1 LLRSSTS
8 RIDAA
13 PRAGQLSVARRDYF
27 LLAVG
32 IVALLLLTGL
42 PHLYAGLTSPADR
55 RYMGIVSD
63 VPDTAQYFSWLRAHQ
78 QSMIVSNMMTPE
90 PNQPAFF
97 NLLWFV
103 LGRLTLWTG
112 MSMAAAFQ
120 LLRLVAGA
128 AFGVALFWLFG
139 LLAEDRRERWLAT
152 ALVLVGGGLGWIWAV
167 EKYLSRRGDLL
178 YPLDA
183 QVAEPNAFLSL
194 IGYPHFLL
202 AAALVL
208 AIFGLFL
215 VGERAGQTRYHAL
228 AAGLALTLGLQHAYD
243 LITIYLVLGVYLLL
257 RWWNVRQF
265 PWRGAIGLTLIG
277 LISSPPAAYFTYLT
291 THDPIWRRVLAQF
304 ANAGVYT
311 PNPLHLLIVLGP
323 QLPLAAAALPGLWRR
338 RTDAD
343 LLLLTWAVV
352 GFGLLYIPTD
362 FQIHMLNP
370 YQVPL
375 AILAVRT
382 ARRIAMAPGGI
393 LTNGRA
399 GARLQRWAPVAL
411 LLVAIPINIY
421 LLGWRFVDLGRH
433 RAPYFLHR
441 EEVAAL
447 EWLDH
452 QGGDAIVLSGET
464 LGQYVP
470 ALSGKRAV
478 LAHWAQ
484 TVDYFTKRDEVARFF
499 DPATSDAERVAVLQ
513 RYNVAYVLAG
523 EHELRAGARTALDHA
538 ALEKVFDTDGAV
550 VYRIR

>member
-1 LLRSSTS
+1 LG
-8 RIDAA
+8 I
-13 PRAGQLSVARRDYF
+13 
-27 LLAVG
+27 G

-42 PHLYAGLTSPADR
+42 PHVYASLTSPADR

-78 QSMIVSNMMTPE
+78 QSLIVSNLMTPE

-128 AFGVALFWLFG
+128 AFGFTLFWLFG

-152 ALVLVGGGLGWIWAV
+152 ALVLVGGGLGWIWAI

-228 AAGLALTLGLQHAYD
+228 AAALALTLGLQHAYD

-257 RWWNVRQF
+257 RWWSARQF
-265 PWRGAIGLTLIG
+265 PWRGAIGLALIG

-343 LLLLTWAVV
+343 LLLLTWTVV

-382 ARRIAMAPGGI
+382 ALRIAAAPRGGVW
-393 LTNGRA
+393 LR
-399 GARLQRWAPVAL
+399 RLAPAAL
-411 LLVAIPINIY
+411 LLVAIPINVY

-441 EEVAAL
+441 DEVAAL
-447 EWLDH
+447 EWLDR
-452 QGGDAIVLSGET
+452 QDGDTVVLSDET

-499 DPATSDAERVAVLQ
+499 DPTTLDAERVAVLQ
-513 RYNVAYVLAG
+513 RYGVAYVLAG
-523 EHELRAGARTALDHA
+523 EDEMRAGARAALDRA
-538 ALEKVFDTDGAV
+538 ALDKVFESPNAV
-550 VYRIR
+550 VYRVR

>member
-8 RIDAA
+8 QIDAT
-13 PRAGQLSVARRDYF
+13 PRTVRLSVARRDY
-27 LLAVG
+27 LLLGAG

-42 PHLYAGLTSPADR
+42 PHLYASLTSPAER

-78 QSMIVSNMMTPE
+78 QSLIVSNLMTPE

-112 MSMAAAFQ
+112 LSMAAAFQ
-120 LLRLVAGA
+120 LLRLVSGA
-128 AFGVALFWLFG
+128 AFGLALFWLFG
-139 LLAEDRRERWLAT
+139 LLADDRRERWLAT

-167 EKYLSRRGDLL
+167 EKYLSRRADLL

-215 VGERAGQTRYHAL
+215 VGERVGQTRYHAL
-228 AAGLALTLGLQHAYD
+228 GAVLALTLGLQHAYD
-243 LITIYLVLGVYLLL
+243 LITIYLVLGAYLLL
-257 RWWNVRQF
+257 RWWTLRQF
-265 PWRGAIGLTLIG
+265 PWRSAIGLVLIG
-277 LISSPPAAYFTYLT
+277 VVSSPPAAYFTYLT

-304 ANAGVYT
+304 ANAGVFT

-343 LLLLTWAVV
+343 LLLLAWTIV

-382 ARRIAMAPGGI
+382 ARRIAAAPGAYAW
-393 LTNGRA
+393 LR
-399 GARLQRWAPVAL
+399 RWAPAAL

-421 LLGWRFVDLGRH
+421 LFGWRLVDLGRH
-433 RAPYFLHR
+433 RAPYTLHR
-441 EEVAAL
+441 DEVAAL
-447 EWLDH
+447 EWLDR
-452 QGGDAIVLSGET
+452 QGGDGVVLSDET

-499 DPATSDAERVAVLQ
+499 DPAATDSERTAVLQ
-513 RYNVAYVLAG
+513 RYDVAYVLVG
-523 EHELRAGARTALDHA
+523 EDELNAGARTALEHA
-538 ALEKVFDTDGAV
+538 PLEQVFEADAAAI
-550 VYRIR
+550 YRVR

>member
-1 LLRSSTS
+1 
-8 RIDAA
+8 
-13 PRAGQLSVARRDYF
+13 
-27 LLAVG
+27 
-32 IVALLLLTGL
+32 VALLLLTGL
-42 PHLYAGLTSPADR
+42 PHLYASLSSPADR

-78 QSMIVSNMMTPE
+78 QSLIVSNLMTPE

-97 NLLWFV
+97 NLLWLV

-120 LLRLVAGA
+120 LLRLVSGA
-128 AFGVALFWLFG
+128 TFGFTLFWLFG
-139 LLAEDRRERWLAT
+139 LLAEDRRESWLAT

-167 EKYLSRRGDLL
+167 EKYISRRSDLL

-215 VGERAGQTRYHAL
+215 VGERVGQTRYHAL
-228 AAGLALTLGLQHAYD
+228 GAVLALTLGLQHAYD
-243 LITIYLVLGVYLLL
+243 LITIYLVLGAYLLL
-257 RWWNVRQF
+257 RWWSTRQL
-265 PWRGAIGLTLIG
+265 PWRSAIGLVLIG
-277 LISSPPAAYFTYLT
+277 LISSPPAAYFAYLT
-291 THDPIWRRVLAQF
+291 THDPIWQRVLAQF
-304 ANAGVYT
+304 SNAGVYT
-311 PNPLHLLIVLGP
+311 PNLLHLLIVLGP

-343 LLLLTWAVV
+343 LLLLAWTVV
-352 GFGLLYIPTD
+352 GFALLYIPTD

-382 ARRIAMAPGGI
+382 ARRIAAAP
-393 LTNGRA
+393 RA
-399 GARLQRWAPVAL
+399 YGWLRRWAPAAL

-433 RAPYFLHR
+433 RAPYTLHR
-441 EEVAAL
+441 DEVAAL
-447 EWLDH
+447 EWLDR
-452 QGGDAIVLSGET
+452 QGGDAVVLSDET

-470 ALSGKRAV
+470 ALSGQRAV

-484 TVDYFTKRDEVARFF
+484 TVDYFTKRNEVARFF
-499 DPATSDAERVAVLQ
+499 DPAATDSERAAVLQ
-513 RYNVAYVLAG
+513 RYDVAYVLVG
-523 EHELRAGARTALDHA
+523 EDELNAGARA
-538 ALEKVFDTDGAV
+538 ALEHAPVEKVFETDAAM
-550 VYRIR
+550 VYRVRR

>member
-13 PRAGQLSVARRDYF
+13 PRTAQLSLARRDYL

-32 IVALLLLTGL
+32 IVALLLLTAL
-42 PHLYAGLTSPADR
+42 PHLYAGLSSPADR

-78 QSMIVSNMMTPE
+78 QSLIVSNLMTPE

-128 AFGVALFWLFG
+128 TFGFTLFWLFG

-167 EKYLSRRGDLL
+167 EKYISRRGDLL

-215 VGERAGQTRYHAL
+215 VGERAGQIRYHAL
-228 AAGLALTLGLQHAYD
+228 GAALALTLGLQHAYD
-243 LITIYLVLGVYLLL
+243 LITIYLVLGAYLLL
-257 RWWNVRQF
+257 RWWSTCQL
-265 PWRGAIGLTLIG
+265 PWRSAIGLVLIG
-277 LISSPPAAYFTYLT
+277 LISSPPAAYFAYLT
-291 THDPIWRRVLAQF
+291 THDPIWQRVLAQF
-304 ANAGVYT
+304 SNAGVYT
-311 PNPLHLLIVLGP
+311 PNLLHLLIVLGP

-343 LLLLTWAVV
+343 LLLLAWTVV

-382 ARRIAMAPGGI
+382 ARQIAAAPGAYGW
-393 LTNGRA
+393 LR
-399 GARLQRWAPVAL
+399 RWAPAAL
-411 LLVAIPINIY
+411 LLIAIPINIY

-433 RAPYFLHR
+433 RAPYSLHR
-441 EEVAAL
+441 DEVAAI
-447 EWLDH
+447 EWLDR
-452 QGGDAIVLSGET
+452 QGGDAVVLSDET

-499 DPATSDAERVAVLQ
+499 DPAATDSERTAVIQ
-513 RYNVAYVLAG
+513 RYDVAYVLVG
-523 EHELRAGARTALDHA
+523 EDELNAGARTAIERA
-538 ALEKVFDTDGAV
+538 PLEMVFEADAAV
-550 VYRIR
+550 VYRVHR

>member
-1 LLRSSTS
+1 LLRSNTS
-8 RIDAA
+8 RIDTA
-13 PRAGQLSVARRDYF
+13 PRTAQFSIARRDYL

-42 PHLYAGLTSPADR
+42 PHLYAGLSGPADR

-78 QSMIVSNMMTPE
+78 RALIVSNLMTPE

-97 NLLWFV
+97 NLIWFV

-112 MSMAAAFQ
+112 MSMVAAFQ

-128 AFGVALFWLFG
+128 AFGFALFWLYG

-152 ALVLVGGGLGWIWAV
+152 VLVLVGGGLGWIWAV
-167 EKYLSRRGDLL
+167 EKHMSRRSDLL
-178 YPLDA
+178 YPLDV

-215 VGERAGQTRYHAL
+215 IGERAGQTRYHVLAAVLAL
-228 AAGLALTLGLQHAYD
+228 ALSLQHAYD
-243 LITIYLVLGVYLLL
+243 LITIYFVLGVYLLL
-257 RWWNVRQF
+257 RWWNARRF
-265 PWRGAIGLTLIG
+265 PWRGGIGLALIG

-304 ANAGVYT
+304 ANADVYT
-311 PNPLHLLIVLGP
+311 PNLLHLPIVLGP
-323 QLPLAAAALPGLWRR
+323 QLLLAAAALPGLRQR

-343 LLLLTWAVV
+343 LLLLAWAVV
-352 GFGLLYIPTD
+352 GFALLYIPTD

-382 ARRIAMAPGGI
+382 VRRVAAAPG
-393 LTNGRA
+393 T
-399 GARLQRWAPVAL
+399 GARLRRWAPAAL
-411 LLVAIPINIY
+411 LLVALPINVY

-433 RAPYFLHR
+433 RAPYSLHR
-441 EEVAAL
+441 DEVAAL
-447 EWLDH
+447 DWLDR
-452 QGGDAIVLSGET
+452 QGGDAVVLSDEM

-484 TVDYFTKRDEVARFF
+484 TVDYFAKRDEVARFF
-499 DPATSDAERVAVLQ
+499 DPAAPDSVRAALLQ
-513 RYNVAYVLAG
+513 RYDVAYVLAG
-523 EHELRAGARTALDHA
+523 EDELRAGAHAALDRA
-538 ALEKVFDTDGAV
+538 PLEKVFEAPSAV
-550 VYRIR
+550 VYRVRKTR

>member
-13 PRAGQLSVARRDYF
+13 PRSAQLSIARRDYL

-55 RYMGIVSD
+55 QYMGIVSD

-78 QSMIVSNMMTPE
+78 HSLIVSNLMTPE

-128 AFGVALFWLFG
+128 AFGFVLFWLFG
-139 LLAEDRRERWLAT
+139 LLAQDRGERWLAT
-152 ALVLVGGGLGWIWAV
+152 ALVLVGGGVGWIWAV
-167 EKYLSRRGDLL
+167 EKYLSRRSDLL

-183 QVAEPNAFLSL
+183 QVAEPNAFLSMV
-194 IGYPHFLL
+194 GYPHFLL

-215 VGERAGQTRYHAL
+215 VAERTGRTRYHVL
-228 AAGLALTLGLQHAYD
+228 AAALALTLGLQHAYD
-243 LITIYLVLGVYLLL
+243 LITIYFVLGAYLLL
-257 RWWNVRQF
+257 RWWNTRQF
-265 PWRGAIGLTLIG
+265 PWHSAIGLTLIG

-304 ANAGVYT
+304 SNAGVYT

-343 LLLLTWAVV
+343 LFLLAWAVV

-375 AILAVRT
+375 ALLAVRT
-382 ARRIAMAPGGI
+382 ARRFAAAPGGYAW
-393 LTNGRA
+393 LR
-399 GARLQRWAPVAL
+399 RWAPAAL
-411 LLVAIPINIY
+411 LLIAIPVNIY

-433 RAPYFLHR
+433 RAPYSLHR
-441 EEVAAL
+441 DEVSAL
-447 EWLDH
+447 EWLDR
-452 QGGDAIVLSGET
+452 QAGDVVVLSDET

-499 DPATSDAERVAVLQ
+499 SPAAADTERAAVLQ
-513 RYNVAYVLAG
+513 RYDVAYVLAG
-523 EHELRAGARTALDHA
+523 EDELSAGARVALEDA
-538 ALEKVFDTDGAV
+538 PLEKVFESPNAI
-550 VYRIR
+550 VYRVR